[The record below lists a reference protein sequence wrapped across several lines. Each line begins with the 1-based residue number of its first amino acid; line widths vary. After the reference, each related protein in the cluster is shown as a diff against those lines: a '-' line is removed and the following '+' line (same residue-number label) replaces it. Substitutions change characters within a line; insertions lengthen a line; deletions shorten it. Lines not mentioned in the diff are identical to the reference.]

1 MEGHLATHACRIG
14 SAAGCANV
22 PIDLG
27 DAIAPVVIVRGDCL
41 DRLLLQAERFELLSR
56 HDCHS
61 ERRAAQARCDMKP
74 DFVCSSQ
81 QPFARREA
89 EVQWRQESRCAA
101 ECANNGNGMFSMRW
115 RGVGGAGQDARKC
128 KKKRDPRRRCRRW
141 RQMAGVES
149 DCVGAAGNVGYGGG
163 GTCTR
168 ALGFGEGEKTRGGA
182 RKGIKNG
189 RPLTFVQKSGAL
201 GEG

>member
-1 MEGHLATHACRIG
+1 MEGHLATRACRIG

-101 ECANNGNGMFSMRW
+101 EGANNGNGMFSMRW

-128 KKKRDPRRRCRRW
+128 KKKEIPGDDVGDGGKWRAWKVIVLARRGMLALAEGGRARARWGLGRARRR
-141 RQMAGVES
+141 
-149 DCVGAAGNVGYGGG
+149 GG
-163 GTCTR
+163 
-168 ALGFGEGEKTRGGA
+168 EP
-182 RKGIKNG
+182 G
-189 RPLTFVQKSGAL
+189 R
-201 GEG
+201 E